1 MPAELVNTANGV
13 VFRDYSTEVLRR
25 VQGNLRQAAN
35 NVGDIARDA
44 VQSQM
49 LWGYTDVHGLPH
61 NPHTE
66 IVDTGRLFDSIQA
79 QVNPINANVYQT
91 VVGTAV
97 PYAIYVHEGTYKL
110 RGRPFITDGIN
121 ASRAAIQNA
130 IREAMRNGMT

>member
-1 MPAELVNTANGV
+1 MPAEQVTTANGV

-25 VQGNLRQAAN
+25 VQGNLRQAATN
-35 NVGDIARDA
+35 MGAIARDA

-49 LWGYTDVHGLPH
+49 LWGYTDVHGLPD

-79 QVNPINANVYQT
+79 QVNPISANVFQT
-91 VVGTAV
+91 VVGTDV

-110 RGRPFITDGIN
+110 KGRPFITDGIN
-121 ASRAAIQNA
+121 ASRADILAA
-130 IREAMRNGMT
+130 IRAAMRNGMT